1 MLSLARH
8 GATVLTLASILSE
21 SKLLGGVVLHGRMGL
36 RSTDTVSG
44 EALSCSVGKV
54 VGERS

>member
-1 MLSLARH
+1 LARH
-8 GATVLTLASILSE
+8 GATVLTLASILPE

>member
-1 MLSLARH
+1 MARH
-8 GATVLTLASILSE
+8 GATVLTLAAVLSE

-36 RSTDTVSG
+36 RSTDTVSRETLSGGVG
-44 EALSCSVGKV
+44 EV